1 MIISRTPLRMSFV
14 GGGSD
19 LPSFYRRH
27 GGAVLSTAI
36 DKYIYVNINKKFDGG
51 VRLAYSKTEEVDAVD
66 QIEHELFKAAF
77 GLLGLKGGV
86 EITTIADIPSRG
98 TGLGS
103 SSTFTAGLIN
113 AITAYQGRRVT
124 TEEIAAKACEI
135 EIDICGAPIGKQD
148 QYAAA
153 YGGFN
158 LIEFHPDERV
168 SVTPVIMN
176 PTVLKTLERRI
187 IVFYT
192 GMVRS
197 ASHILQEQSDRVA
210 SDKDK
215 QDALQRMVALSYVLR
230 DRLQEGDLGSF
241 GEILDENWALKKSLA
256 SGVSTQDI
264 DDWYALAKA
273 AGAVGGKILGA
284 GSGGFL
290 MFYAPEEAHPAIAQ
304 ALHFLRR
311 VTFGFEP
318 DGSKVIFYNPTR
330 TTD

>member
-19 LPSFYRRH
+19 LPSFYRKY
-27 GGAVLSTAI
+27 GGAVLSTAV
-36 DKYIYVNINKKFDGG
+36 DKYVYVNINRKFDGG
-51 VRLAYSKTEEVDAVD
+51 VRVAYSKTEEVDSID
-66 QIEHELFKAAF
+66 QLEHQLFRKTF
-77 GLLGLKGGV
+77 EYMNLTGGM

-103 SSTFTAGLIN
+103 SSSFTVGLIN
-113 AITAYQGRRVT
+113 AVSAYQGRHVSA
-124 TEEIAAKACEI
+124 EEMAAGSCRI

-158 LIEFHPDERV
+158 MIEFHPDDRV
-168 SVTPVIMN
+168 SVTPMIM
-176 PTVLKTLERRI
+176 PRTLLHALESQI

-197 ASHILQEQSDRVA
+197 ASHILQEQSDQVA
-210 SDKDK
+210 SDQDK
-215 QDALQRMVALSYVLR
+215 QAALRKMVELTYQLR
-230 DRLQEGDLGSF
+230 DQLQAGDIGSF
-241 GEILDENWALKKSLA
+241 GEILDENWNLKKSLA
-256 SGVSTQDI
+256 SGVSTSDI
-264 DDWYALAKA
+264 DTWYGLAKA

-290 MFYAPEEAHPAIAQ
+290 MFFAPPEAHPAIERS
-304 ALHFLRR
+304 LHFLRR
-311 VTFGFEP
+311 IPFGFEP
-318 DGSKVIFYNPTR
+318 QGSKIIFYDPTPAA
-330 TTD
+330 